1 LPGRAPDRALQAE
14 RQLISQGSI
23 VEIAQRQNLLIDA
36 DDTLWE
42 NNIYFERVIAS
53 VQVLLQ
59 PFRVAPEAFREY
71 LNEVERQHIPIHG
84 YGTLN
89 FSRCLVKACER
100 YLVSDPDNKLRIEV
114 EELALQIMKQPL
126 EIIEGVAETLAYL
139 SSRHSLYLVTK
150 GHREEQSRKIESS
163 GLGKYFQGVEI
174 VSEKSIDTYLNLL
187 EEHAWESSATWM
199 IGNSP
204 RSDINPA
211 LGAGLRAV
219 FIPHPHTWA
228 LEHEE
233 PIEHPRLLQLRSF
246 SELQFHF

>member
-1 LPGRAPDRALQAE
+1 MFLPVVDAKAL
-14 RQLISQGSI
+14 LYSPSFSQGSI
-23 VEIAQRQNLLIDA
+23 LEIAQRQNLLIDA

-42 NNIYFERVIAS
+42 NNIYFERVIVS
-53 VQVLLQ
+53 VQALLQ

-71 LNEVERQHIPIHG
+71 LNEVERRHIPIHG

-100 YLVSDPDNKLRIEV
+100 YLVPDPGNKLRIEV

-126 EIIEGVAETLAYL
+126 EIIDGVAETLAYL
-139 SSRHSLYLVTK
+139 SSRHSLCLVTK

-163 GLGKYFQGVEI
+163 GLGRYFQGVEI
-174 VSEKSIDTYLNLL
+174 VSEKSIDTYLSLL
-187 EEHAWESSATWM
+187 EAHAWESSSTWM

-211 LGAGLRAV
+211 LGAGLSAV
-219 FIPHPHTWA
+219 FIPHPHTWV

-246 SELQFHF
+246 SELQLHF

>member
-1 LPGRAPDRALQAE
+1 M
-14 RQLISQGSI
+14 
-23 VEIAQRQNLLIDA
+23 EIAQPQNLLIDA

-71 LNEVERQHIPIHG
+71 LNEVERQHIPIYG
-84 YGTLN
+84 YGTRN

-100 YLVSDPDNKLRIEV
+100 YLVSDPDDKLRIEV
-114 EELALQIMKQPL
+114 EQLALQIMKQPL

-150 GHREEQSRKIESS
+150 GQREEQSRKIESS
-163 GLGKYFQGVEI
+163 GLGRHFRGIEI

-187 EEHAWESSATWM
+187 EGHGWESSSTWM

-233 PIEHPRLLQLRSF
+233 PIKHPRLLQLRSF
-246 SELQFHF
+246 SELKLHF

>member
-1 LPGRAPDRALQAE
+1 MAR
-14 RQLISQGSI
+14 S
-23 VEIAQRQNLLIDA
+23 QNLLIDA

-59 PFRVAPEAFREY
+59 PFRVTPETFREY

-100 YLVSDPDNKLRIEV
+100 YLVSDPNNRLRIEV
-114 EELALQIMKQPL
+114 EKLALQIMKQPL
-126 EIIEGVAETLAYL
+126 EIIDGVEETLAYL
-139 SSRHSLYLVTK
+139 STRHSLYLVTK
-150 GHREEQSRKIESS
+150 GHREEQARKIESS
-163 GLGKYFQGVEI
+163 GLSRYFQAIEI
-174 VSEKSIDTYLNLL
+174 VSEKTIDTYLKLL
-187 EEHAWESSATWM
+187 EAHAWESSSTWM

-211 LGAGLRAV
+211 LGAGLSAV

-233 PIEHPRLLQLRSF
+233 PIKHPRLLQLGSF
-246 SELQFHF
+246 SELQLHF